1 MDRVIA
7 VDLQRPGHTSEGP
20 SFNVPIE
27 SCITDSLGAWL
38 YIVCFV
44 ESRSIN
50 HASGP
55 PICKT
60 TAGIAFFA
68 QQLGDHSPTS
78 RVTVVAPNPDTVA
91 KAQIF
96 RHGLMDAWLPEPS
109 EGDSAQ
115 QQPRVAFAMFSRAPV
130 VDGSKLHHG
139 VCVSGGRLWGCSES
153 MIPSGRNKS

>member
-1 MDRVIA
+1 MQVLGVDRVIG

-27 SCITDSLGAWL
+27 SCITDSLGAWVC
-38 YIVCFV
+38 IVCPFV
-44 ESRSIN
+44 GNAYKLLSSCSLTYIPFRPRTPTI
-50 HASGP
+50 
-55 PICKT
+55 PIT
-60 TAGIAFFA
+60 HHTGIAFFA
-68 QQLGDHSPTS
+68 QQLGEYSPSS

-96 RHGLMDAWLPEPS
+96 RHGLMDAWLPAPS

-115 QQPRVAFAMFSRAPV
+115 PQQQCVTFAMFSRAPV

-139 VCVSGGRLWGCSES
+139 V
-153 MIPSGRNKS
+153 